1 MAPKKVIPTYAA
13 GSLDSPLRMP
23 EDSAL
28 AQISL
33 ADQVQIVKPPG
44 VETLRE
50 WGEQILSG
58 GKYAGRK
65 FADVLAIDAGYVEF
79 MKKKTDCTS
88 AWALSFH
95 NYVLAMEKHGLPST
109 QAPIPP
115 VGSQS
120 VIMKAKQTWI
130 ENGAAVTDW
139 DIVDD
144 MKASRS
150 SEIQM
155 GTTSLASGANPVK
168 RMNPSQETTQKMK
181 VDMDKET
188 WERVQQIQTQITIL
202 QRELSH
208 LMPAEDA

>member
-1 MAPKKVIPTYAA
+1 M
-13 GSLDSPLRMP
+13 
-23 EDSAL
+23 
-28 AQISL
+28 
-33 ADQVQIVKPPG
+33 
-44 VETLRE
+44 
-50 WGEQILSG
+50 
-58 GKYAGRK
+58 
-65 FADVLAIDAGYVEF
+65 
-79 MKKKTDCTS
+79 
-88 AWALSFH
+88 
-95 NYVLAMEKHGLPST
+95 PST

-139 DIVDD
+139 DIVDE